1 MNVVPDCAGLTR
13 MSLVVSGGNVS
24 ADRPTVSSGGMIV
37 VGTIGGLSQCHSVH
51 YMESAW
57 NQTLVFAVTSR

>member
-1 MNVVPDCAGLTR
+1 MNGVLDCAGLVR
-13 MSLVVSGGNVS
+13 LNPMVSGGTVS
-24 ADRPTVSSGGMIV
+24 VDRPTVSSGGTLV
-37 VGTIGGLSQCHSVH
+37 IGAIGVPSECYSVH